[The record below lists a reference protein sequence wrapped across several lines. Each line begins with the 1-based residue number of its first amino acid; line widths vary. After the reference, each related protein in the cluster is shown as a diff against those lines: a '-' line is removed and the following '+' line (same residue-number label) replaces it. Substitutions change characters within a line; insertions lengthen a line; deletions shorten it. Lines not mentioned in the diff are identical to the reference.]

1 MARRRS
7 RLIAVTLVLC
17 TAVSVAYGDFTVTT
31 NPSSAGSGSMG
42 TQMRTVVSLRNTAPD
57 AVTATIMQTSAP
69 DCTGLTLTDTNGM
82 TSTQWPFAAGEQR
95 QFVIKPMMPYTTT
108 GVRTCTWIATPL
120 GLPPT
125 SWSSVF
131 NVINS
136 GAETWNVQPAAFDFT
151 VSGANETQ
159 VAYVQNYSTAPITY
173 TNMSIDDGGLN
184 VMSIEGGTCNGMK
197 SCPGVTIMPGSFQTI
212 GIKCTPPLTGQV
224 TGTITYMMGASGGA
238 PKVQNFV
245 CKRSGAPPVINIMQ
259 TQLTMQG
266 PAGVEASAPAT
277 ITASG
282 PDSLQQATI
291 IGTDANAFRLVMP
304 APPCTGGTTCMWTPA
319 QPIGASFTVV
329 VECTPGMTQKT
340 AKLRVKGT
348 AHANDF
354 DEADLSCVADSGA
367 SAGPSLLDFGEVKVT
382 TTSAPKQVTITNLSA
397 SQPVS
402 ITVDTGHPDWLVSDC
417 TSPCTIGPSGTKVI
431 DVRFKPAMPA
441 QNDRTLGVFVGGMQ
455 VASVML
461 RGNGTGSRLRVTNQT
476 APYVIDFGTIGLG
489 TLRTRD
495 VALEAD
501 GNRSINVAIGAPASP
516 FSVTANA
523 LDLAAGAG
531 GLFGIRCQ
539 SSTPGM
545 FSGMVPLTP
554 GPEDHVYAADTPKLD
569 VRCRVANT
577 PVQVSPDEL
586 DFGEV
591 RKNAPAPS
599 IEIDITNPSA
609 APISL
614 DYVQL
619 TDDTALALS
628 MANDDVLD
636 PGETVTVTLEL
647 ATTIELTID
656 SSLEVGVGGEQLVT
670 PITGKVV
677 TASARVTP
685 TELRLGSVCV
695 GTVVDEP
702 VKLVNS
708 GTAILHA
715 QPPMMND
722 PFAISFVSPVNY
734 PEGGALL
741 SPLEEATA
749 TVRLSTQ
756 TAGRV
761 MGKLMW
767 DVDAPEAPFV
777 IDASVEVKQDGT
789 AVSPQAIGFDQVR
802 AGERSERRSVRL
814 ENCGDAPTAIQVL
827 GITSMRGGADAWELL
842 PPKLQTMLEP
852 GEKRTLEVFFAPRHA
867 GPHIATIQLDVDGQR
882 QEIELTGEALG
893 GATERTS
900 LYACSCTT
908 GGPQSIAFALVLL
921 LVICRRRTGSS

>member
-17 TAVSVAYGDFTVTT
+17 TGASIAYGDFTVTT
-31 NPSSAGSGSMG
+31 NPSSAGVGSMG
-42 TQMRTVVSLRNTAPD
+42 TPMRTLVSLRNTGD
-57 AVTATIMQTSAP
+57 ATTAAITPTSSP
-69 DCTGLTLTDTNGM
+69 GCTGLTFTDIDGM
-82 TSTQWPFAAGEQR
+82 TATQWAFAAGEQR
-95 QFVIKPMMPYTTT
+95 QFVMKPAVPYTTN
-108 GVRTCTWIATPL
+108 GARSCTWLATPL

-125 SWSSVF
+125 SFVTSFTVDSTM
-131 NVINS
+131 
-136 GAETWNVQPAAFDFT
+136 AETWNVQPSVFDFVVT
-151 VSGANETQ
+151 GANETQ
-159 VAYVQNYSTAPITY
+159 IAYVQNYSTAPITY
-173 TNMSIDDGGLN
+173 TIMSIDDGGLN
-184 VMSIEGGTCNGMK
+184 VMSIDGGACNGMK

-224 TGTITYMMGASGGA
+224 SGTITYMMGASGGA
-238 PKVQNFV
+238 PKTQSFV

-266 PAGVEASAPAT
+266 AAGVATSATAT

-282 PDSLQQATI
+282 LDSLQQATI
-291 IGTDANAFRLVMP
+291 IGVDANAFRLVMP
-304 APPCTGGTTCMWTPA
+304 NPPCTGGTSCTWTPA
-319 QPIGASFTVV
+319 QPIGASFSVV
-329 VECTPGMTQKT
+329 VECTPGMTQET

-354 DEADLSCVADSGA
+354 DEADLSCVANSGA
-367 SAGPSLLDFGEVKVT
+367 SATPSLLDFGDVKVT
-382 TTSAPKQVTITNLSA
+382 TTSAPKQVTLTNLSSA
-397 SQPVS
+397 QPVS
-402 ITVDTGHPDWLVSDC
+402 VTVDSGHPDWLVDEC
-417 TSPCTIGPSGTKVI
+417 ATSACTIGPSGTKVI
-431 DVRFKPAMPA
+431 DVRFKPAAPA

-476 APYVIDFGTIGLG
+476 APYAIDFGTIGLG
-489 TLRTRD
+489 TVRTRD

-501 GNRSINVAIGAPASP
+501 GNRSINVAIGAPAAP
-516 FSVTANA
+516 FSVTASA

-531 GLFGIRCQ
+531 GMFGIRCQ
-539 SSTPGM
+539 SATPGM
-545 FSGMVPLTP
+545 FDGMVPLTP
-554 GPEDHVYAADTPKLD
+554 GPEDHVYAADTPKVD
-569 VRCRVANT
+569 VKCRVANT
-577 PVQVSPDEL
+577 PVQISPDEL

-591 RKNAPAPS
+591 RKNSPS
-599 IEIDITNPSA
+599 PTIDIDITNPST

-619 TDDTALALS
+619 TDDTALTLS
-628 MANDDVLD
+628 MPNDDVLD
-636 PGETVTVTLEL
+636 PSETITVTLAL

-695 GTVVDEP
+695 GTIVDEP
-702 VKLVNS
+702 VKLVNN

-715 QPPMMND
+715 QPPMMDD
-722 PFAISFVSPVNY
+722 PFAISFVSPVSY

-761 MGKLMW
+761 TGKLIW

-789 AVSPQAIGFDQVR
+789 AVSPQAIGFDQIR
-802 AGERSERRSVRL
+802 AGERSDRRTVRL
-814 ENCGDAPTAIQVL
+814 ENCGDAPTTIQVL

-842 PPKLQTMLEP
+842 PPKLQTTLEP
-852 GEKRTLEVFFAPRHA
+852 GEKLTLEVFFAPRHV
-867 GPHIATIQLDVDGQR
+867 GPHIAAIQLSVDGLR
-882 QEIELTGEALG
+882 QEIELTGEAIG

-921 LVICRRRTGSS
+921 LVICRRRSGSS